1 MPHNGVHIDE
11 QVFLLLGQTYAQA
24 KKMADRELRKLG
36 ITHAEY
42 SLLRV
47 LENSPGITASE
58 MRARL
63 SASAPAIAQLIKVI
77 ESKELIVRAADAGDS
92 RRQLVTLTKHGAT
105 LVRKARG
112 DIQKALERVGAD
124 AAMMK
129 SLVTNLTELSLTLS
143 SIRTS

>member
-92 RRQLVTLTKHGAT
+92 RRQFVTLTKRGVA